1 MSELIEYKYLNM
13 NTEQFA
19 KNQILLFE
27 QLRGCDASIKSV
39 CVGPVTLV
47 AAGSGEFS
55 EKDAVELCEKLTKE
69 VL

>member
-13 NTEQFA
+13 NTEQLA

-39 CVGPVTLV
+39 CVGSMTLV

-55 EKDAVELCEKLTKE
+55 EQDAVELCERLSKE
-69 VL
+69 V